1 MSERLKQL
9 LRLAERSVS
18 LHVSLITQIDCWT
31 IVGDQAAKE
40 NNEEV
45 FNKCCTVLE
54 ILNSRRVTYGT

>member
-9 LRLAERSVS
+9 LRLAERSYNLRVS
-18 LHVSLITQIDCWT
+18 LMVQIDCWT

-54 ILNSRRVTYGT
+54 LLNQRSN